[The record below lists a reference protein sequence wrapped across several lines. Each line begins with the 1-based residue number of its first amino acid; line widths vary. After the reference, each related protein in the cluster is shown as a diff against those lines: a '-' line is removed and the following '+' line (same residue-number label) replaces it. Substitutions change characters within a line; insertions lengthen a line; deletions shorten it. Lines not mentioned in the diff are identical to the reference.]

1 MLCSLKAHAHYVTL
15 FIFLETW
22 TGAKLFYS
30 LLMFT
35 HFTFTNLPWCS
46 QSMNSL
52 IYVFSIQ
59 ISSWS
64 QTWSYF
70 FLLPPPKKNFRITPW
85 WVFVLDLGISTNKG
99 WVSTP
104 GKSGK
109 LLEDQVK
116 SGKSDI
122 FSKKSG
128 KSKGKKFYP
137 CKLLTFKKTICIQ
150 KCVQLNCIWQSVVYM
165 T

>member
-22 TGAKLFYS
+22 RGAKLFYS